1 MTQLFNEEGQAVEAL
16 TPEEVEV
23 KLNEAREQATAD
35 ANAARDA
42 EVEDLT
48 KQLTD
53 KEESLTKAQK
63 ELEGEKS
70 KDKNLSGQREVIAA
84 KEKVIEDLTKSVNDL
99 KASTEQKL
107 ASLEAKDRIKMVND
121 LIEAL
126 SEGDK
131 NVKEKMKFFYDNFKG
146 DPADAKETEERVR
159 NAYTLATGG
168 RSARPLTSSMISSA
182 EGIPQI
188 NPTGEKMSTELQ
200 DLAHRMGVSD
210 QEMKKHKLI

>member
-1 MTQLFNEEGQAVEAL
+1 MRPPPGGFFIRLIYIMFDLKVINSVLDQLEEERGI
-16 TPEEVEV
+16 P
-23 KLNEAREQATAD
+23 
-35 ANAARDA
+35 
-42 EVEDLT
+42 
-48 KQLTD
+48 
-53 KEESLTKAQK
+53 
-63 ELEGEKS
+63 
-70 KDKNLSGQREVIAA
+70 